1 MYFIIKNVISR
12 GGYNLSAVLSKIDTV
27 WAEGKLSDE
36 QRDELI
42 NLARKGANAE
52 KGIDLIA
59 KITELEER
67 IRALEG
73 TVPGEDF
80 QEYTSGKWYYSG
92 DTCHFEGANYVCT
105 APTGTPCVWSPVE
118 YPAYWDKI

>member
-59 KITELEER
+59 KINIIIDSCFKL
-67 IRALEG
+67 
-73 TVPGEDF
+73 
-80 QEYTSGKWYYSG
+80 
-92 DTCHFEGANYVCT
+92 
-105 APTGTPCVWSPVE
+105 
-118 YPAYWDKI
+118 

>member
-42 NLARKGANAE
+42 GLARTDADFSGSVE
-52 KGIDLIA
+52 ILA
-59 KITELEER
+59 KLQELENR
-67 IRALEG
+67 VRALEITKG
-73 TVPGEDF
+73 QNTEV
-80 QEYTSGKWYYSG
+80 YLHST
-92 DTCHFEGANYVCT
+92 
-105 APTGTPCVWSPVE
+105 
-118 YPAYWDKI
+118 